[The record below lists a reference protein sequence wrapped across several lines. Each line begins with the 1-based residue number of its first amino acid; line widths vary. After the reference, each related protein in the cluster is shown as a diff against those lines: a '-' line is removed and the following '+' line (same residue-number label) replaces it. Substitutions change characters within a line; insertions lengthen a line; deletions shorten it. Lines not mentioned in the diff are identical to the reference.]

1 MSDITVT
8 EKYALCMLKEVK
20 KFNDLELATHLIV
33 SMVVEMMLEGSIE
46 IIDNNKKKKWEII
59 SDIKVRLN
67 NKIPK
72 NEYNRELYKIIE
84 EFNKTEISISQ
95 IIEKLCYSFSNKN
108 YFAVIQAL
116 QEKMIS
122 NKLISLQKKKGIFK
136 EKEIIVINEE
146 EFNSIIGK
154 IRTEFLEKG
163 TLTDEFVLLVSLLDS
178 TNFLKNIFI
187 KYEKET
193 LKKRLKEIKE
203 TEISKQVSIARE
215 VINALDTAIIVATM
229 D

>member
-1 MSDITVT
+1 MNNITVT

-136 EKEIIVINEE
+136 EKEIIEINEE

>member
-1 MSDITVT
+1 MNNITVT

-116 QEKMIS
+116 KEKMIS

>member
-1 MSDITVT
+1 MNNITVT

>member
-1 MSDITVT
+1 MNNITVT

-136 EKEIIVINEE
+136 EKEIIVIN
-146 EFNSIIGK
+146 K
-154 IRTEFLEKG
+154 
-163 TLTDEFVLLVSLLDS
+163 
-178 TNFLKNIFI
+178 
-187 KYEKET
+187 
-193 LKKRLKEIKE
+193 
-203 TEISKQVSIARE
+203 
-215 VINALDTAIIVATM
+215 
-229 D
+229 